1 MACGVLISSVKF
13 SGQTCQ
19 VTFLEDGTNQ
29 TYVLGE
35 ETIPFSF
42 FPSDGTPQGKYF
54 MYFSGS
60 DTTYPLIVSGA
71 CPTPTPT
78 PTITHTPT
86 PTVSPGLTPT
96 ITPSVTSTP
105 TLTPTVT
112 IGQYNQLF
120 YSGITALDACNS
132 SDSILLYSNEPFY
145 TPFQFVFLNPQLTIL
160 APQVYYYISG
170 IVYYWDGFDFLSQG
184 ACPTNTPTPTPTV
197 T

>member
-29 TYVLGE
+29 TYNLGV
-35 ETIPFSF
+35 ETIPFTF

-78 PTITHTPT
+78 LTPT
-86 PTVSPGLTPT
+86 VTPTVTVSPGLTPT
-96 ITPSVTSTP
+96 STESPTPTP

-120 YSGITALDACNS
+120 YSGISEFDACNS
-132 SDSILLYSNEPFY
+132 SNSVLLYSNEPFY
-145 TPFQFVFLNPQLTIL
+145 TPYQFVFVNPQLTIL
-160 APQVYYYISG
+160 APQGYYSISG
-170 IVYYWDGFDFLSQG
+170 MVYSWDGFDFILQG
-184 ACPTNTPTPTPTV
+184 SCPTPTPTPTP